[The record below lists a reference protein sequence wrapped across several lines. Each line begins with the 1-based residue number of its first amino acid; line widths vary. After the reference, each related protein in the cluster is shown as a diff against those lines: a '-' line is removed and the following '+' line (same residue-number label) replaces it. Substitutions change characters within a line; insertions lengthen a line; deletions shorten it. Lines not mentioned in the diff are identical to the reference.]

1 MEALKREA
9 LAFARALQDMYLE
22 KRDIPGLLAVMD
34 PEVTWMGSGGVAP
47 SRGRASAEA
56 TLRAELRE
64 YPGLFLITE
73 SSLDPI
79 PLSEDVCLVTGRLSA
94 RPVEGADVAGLR
106 WRVTMVCA
114 RSGQG
119 MRLTHLHLSAPDRD
133 QAWGEHYVRARTL
146 REQERLRQRVDRAER
161 SLEERSR
168 ELEDLMDHIPGG
180 MHQCRADAGL
190 TFLGISPSFLK
201 LCGYSREELRTRFR
215 GQLMELI
222 SPQDRPH
229 VLRQLAEREK
239 GADLELEYRIQRG
252 DGRTVW
258 LLSRGTVHPGA
269 DGQDTIYSVV
279 LDVTRRKHMEEDLR
293 LSLERH
299 QIIMDQT
306 SDVIFEWDIRSDRL
320 HCSSNWE
327 KKFGYVPLRG
337 HLAQHIRST
346 GNIHPDDREAV
357 LAAMSNL
364 TAGTAYAE
372 LELRLRNKLGNYLWC
387 RIRATVQTDAAG
399 VPIKVVG
406 VIADI
411 DADKRHQQQ
420 LLDQA
425 SKDALTGLLNRST
438 LQSRVEA
445 HLMDSIG
452 PHALMIMDLDGFKSI
467 NDCFGHMCGDAVLSD
482 AAAALR
488 RVFRRGDV
496 LGRIGGD
503 EFLIFLPD
511 VGSRETAGRKAAELL
526 SAIAGIS
533 VGDAARLS
541 CSVGVAMAPAD
552 ATDYD
557 QLYQLADQALYQ
569 VKKTGKGSYAFAQA
583 GAVPQSQAPAASA
596 VNRTI
601 DSEVG
606 DLDQVLSRYA
616 MRMLYTSSDIHTSLW
631 KMLEIAGRAC
641 DVSRAYIFEN
651 SPDGRICRNTFE
663 WCAEGVEPQIS
674 TLQHCVYEE
683 MGDYH
688 RNFDENGIFCC
699 RDIRDLPPENY
710 RDLARQGIVSML
722 QCAIR
727 DEGKMIGFIG
737 FDECRVNRVWTDGQ
751 ARALSL
757 VASLLGNQLVKE
769 RLRERL
775 ALAERELSQL
785 QSAAAPRR

>member
-1 MEALKREA
+1 MDVLKREA

-22 KRDIPGLLAVMD
+22 KRDIPGLLAAMD
-34 PEVTWMGSGGVAP
+34 PEVTWLGSGGVEP
-47 SRGRASAEA
+47 SRGLAAAEA

-64 YPGLFLITE
+64 YPGPFLITE
-73 SSLDPI
+73 SSLEPI
-79 PLSEDVCLVTGRLSA
+79 PLSENVCMVTGRLSA
-94 RPVEGADVAGLR
+94 RPVEGAGVAGLR
-106 WRVTMVCA
+106 CRLTMVCA
-114 RSGQG
+114 RRAEG
-119 MRLTHLHLSAPDRD
+119 MRLTHLHLSAPDRA
-133 QAWGEHYVRARTL
+133 QAWGEHYVRTRTL
-146 REQERLRQRVDRAER
+146 QEQERLRQRVDWAER

-168 ELEDLMDHIPGG
+168 ELEDLMEHIPGG

-190 TFLGISPSFLK
+190 TFLSVSPSFLK
-201 LCGYSREELRTRFR
+201 LCGYSQEELRTRFR

-252 DGRTVW
+252 DGQIVW
-258 LLSRGTVHPGA
+258 LLSRGSVHPGP
-269 DGQDTIYSVV
+269 DGQDTIYSAV

-299 QIIMDQT
+299 RIIMDQT

-320 HCSSNWE
+320 LCSSNWE
-327 KKFGYVPLRG
+327 KKFGYPPFQG
-337 HLAQHIRST
+337 HLRQRILESS
-346 GNIHPDDREAV
+346 NIHPDDREAV
-357 LAAMSNL
+357 RATMNTL
-364 TAGTAYAE
+364 TAGTTYAE
-372 LELRLRNKLGNYLWC
+372 LELRLRNKAGNYLWC
-387 RIRATVQTDAAG
+387 RIRATVQTDTAG
-399 VPIKVVG
+399 APIKVVG

-420 LLDQA
+420 LMDQA
-425 SKDALTGLLNRST
+425 AKDALTGLLNRST
-438 LQSRVEA
+438 LQARVEA
-445 HLMDSIG
+445 HLMESIG
-452 PHALMIMDLDGFKSI
+452 PHALIIMDLDGFKSI

-503 EFLIFLPD
+503 EFLVFLPD
-511 VGSRETAGRKAAELL
+511 VGSRETAGRKAAELI
-526 SAIAGIS
+526 SAIAAIS
-533 VGDAARLS
+533 VNETARLS

-552 ATDYD
+552 AADYD
-557 QLYQLADQALYQ
+557 TLYQLADQALYQ
-569 VKKTGKGSYAFAQA
+569 VKKTRKGSYAFAQPGTA
-583 GAVPQSQAPAASA
+583 PRSQTPPASA

-601 DSEVG
+601 DSELG

-616 MRMLYTSSDIHTSLW
+616 MRMLYTSSDIHTSIR

-651 SPDGRICRNTFE
+651 SPDGQFCRNTFE
-663 WCAEGVEPQIS
+663 WCAEGVEPQIH
-674 TLQHCVYEE
+674 TLQHCAYVE
-683 MGDYH
+683 MADYH

-699 RDIRDLPPENY
+699 RDIRDLPAKNY
-710 RDLARQGIVSML
+710 HDLSIQGIVSML

-737 FDECRVNRVWTDGQ
+737 FDECRVNRVWTEGQ

-769 RLRERL
+769 RLKERL
-775 ALAERELSQL
+775 AITERELSQL
-785 QSAAAPRR
+785 RNAAVPQC

>member
-9 LAFARALQDMYLE
+9 LAFARALQDLYLE
-22 KRDIPGLLAVMD
+22 KRDIPGLLAMMD
-34 PEVTWMGSGGVAP
+34 PEVTWMGSGGVST
-47 SRGRASAEA
+47 SRGRAAAEA

-73 SSLDPI
+73 SSLEAI

-106 WRVTMVCA
+106 WRMTMVCA
-114 RSGQG
+114 RGREG

-161 SLEERSR
+161 SLEECSR

-180 MHQCRADAGL
+180 MHQCRADPCL
-190 TFLGISPSFLK
+190 TFLGVSPSFLR
-201 LCGYSREELRTRFR
+201 LCGYSRETLRTRFR

-222 SPQDRPH
+222 LPQDRPH
-229 VLRQLAEREK
+229 VLRQLAERER
-239 GADLELEYRIQRG
+239 GADLELEYRIQRE
-252 DGRTVW
+252 DGQTVW
-258 LLSRGTVHPGA
+258 LLSRGTVHPGP

-279 LDVTRRKHMEEDLR
+279 LDVTRRKRMEEDLR

-299 QIIMDQT
+299 RIIMDQT
-306 SDVIFEWDIRSDRL
+306 SDVIFEWDIRADRL
-320 HCSSNWE
+320 LCSSNWE
-327 KKFGYVPLRG
+327 KKFGYPLPSD
-337 HLAQHIRST
+337 HLAQHIRGT
-346 GNIHPDDREAV
+346 ENIHPDDRATM
-357 LAAMSNL
+357 LSAMDSL
-364 TAGTAYAE
+364 TAGIPYAE

-438 LQSRVEA
+438 LQARVEA

-526 SAIAGIS
+526 AAIAGIS

-557 QLYQLADQALYQ
+557 QLYHLADQALYQ
-569 VKKTGKGSYAFAQA
+569 VKKGGKGSYAFSQD
-583 GAVPQSQAPAASA
+583 GAAPRSQVPAASA

-674 TLQHCVYEE
+674 ALQHCVYER
-683 MGDYH
+683 MANYH

-727 DEGKMIGFIG
+727 DEGRMIGFIG

-785 QSAAAPRR
+785 RSAAPRR

>member
-1 MEALKREA
+1 
-9 LAFARALQDMYLE
+9 
-22 KRDIPGLLAVMD
+22 
-34 PEVTWMGSGGVAP
+34 
-47 SRGRASAEA
+47 
-56 TLRAELRE
+56 
-64 YPGLFLITE
+64 
-73 SSLDPI
+73 
-79 PLSEDVCLVTGRLSA
+79 
-94 RPVEGADVAGLR
+94 
-106 WRVTMVCA
+106 
-114 RSGQG
+114 

-357 LAAMSNL
+357 LAAMNTL

-503 EFLIFLPD
+503 EFAVLL
-511 VGSRETAGRKAAELL
+511 GKMEETRLE
-526 SAIAGIS
+526 S
-533 VGDAARLS
+533 AARELIRQVS
-541 CSVGVAMAPAD
+541 QITWHGQNVGAGCSIGGCCKGDPSVTYERLYSEAD
-552 ATDYD
+552 R
-557 QLYQLADQALYQ
+557 ALYQ
-569 VKKTGKGSYAFAQA
+569 AKAEGKGRF
-583 GAVPQSQAPAASA
+583 
-596 VNRTI
+596 
-601 DSEVG
+601 
-606 DLDQVLSRYA
+606 
-616 MRMLYTSSDIHTSLW
+616 
-631 KMLEIAGRAC
+631 
-641 DVSRAYIFEN
+641 
-651 SPDGRICRNTFE
+651 
-663 WCAEGVEPQIS
+663 
-674 TLQHCVYEE
+674 
-683 MGDYH
+683 
-688 RNFDENGIFCC
+688 
-699 RDIRDLPPENY
+699 
-710 RDLARQGIVSML
+710 
-722 QCAIR
+722 
-727 DEGKMIGFIG
+727 
-737 FDECRVNRVWTDGQ
+737 
-751 ARALSL
+751 
-757 VASLLGNQLVKE
+757 
-769 RLRERL
+769 RLTHL
-775 ALAERELSQL
+775 I
-785 QSAAAPRR
+785 